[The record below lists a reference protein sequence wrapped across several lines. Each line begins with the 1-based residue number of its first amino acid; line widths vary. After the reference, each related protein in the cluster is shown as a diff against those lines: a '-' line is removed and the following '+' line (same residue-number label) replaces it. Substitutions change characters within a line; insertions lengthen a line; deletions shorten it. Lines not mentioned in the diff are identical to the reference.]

1 MNNNNEVND
10 VGVDDTYGENLV
22 KYAVKNFQ
30 AYLPGKARQG
40 IQKYYCEYHPWGIE
54 NGRWGGGH
62 IVPPITN
69 AIFFT
74 FPHDKHTNANFW

>member
-22 KYAVKNFQ
+22 KYAVKNFH

-40 IQKYYCEYHPWGIE
+40 IQKYYSEYHPWGIE
-54 NGRWGGGH
+54 NGRWGGAGLQKLLQ
-62 IVPPITN
+62 PGCEEMERE
-69 AIFFT
+69 
-74 FPHDKHTNANFW
+74 